1 MIISLIGT
9 LITMTYV
16 IEFFAEYKIFSTI
29 LHVFSVI
36 VGMGTALVSDVLF
49 NNYIRDGRIQKGE
62 NRTLSTLSTI
72 VWASLGCIV
81 VSGVFLF
88 LSDPLMYASSVK
100 FLVKMTIVGV
110 VIINGYVFHRLI
122 HPSLQKIDFIDTN
135 VRHKY
140 VRLRKLAFACGAV
153 SLISWM
159 LAFVLGMLGH
169 IPLSYLEAIVGYVGI
184 LFGGILFAQ
193 IVEYMLIRK
202 KGK

>member
-36 VGMGTALVSDVLF
+36 VGMGTALVSDILF
-49 NNYIRDGRIQKGE
+49 NNYIKDGRIQKTE
-62 NRTLSTLSTI
+62 SRTLETLSQI
-72 VWASLGCIV
+72 VWVSLGFIV
-81 VSGVFLF
+81 LSGVFLF
-88 LSDPLMYASSVK
+88 LSDPISYSASVK

-110 VIINGYVFHRLI
+110 VILNGYVFHRLI
-122 HPSLQKIDFIDTN
+122 HPSLRKIDFVDTN

-140 VRLRKLAFACGAV
+140 VKLRKLSFACGAI
-153 SLISWM
+153 SLISWL
-159 LAFVLGMLGH
+159 LAFTLGMLGH